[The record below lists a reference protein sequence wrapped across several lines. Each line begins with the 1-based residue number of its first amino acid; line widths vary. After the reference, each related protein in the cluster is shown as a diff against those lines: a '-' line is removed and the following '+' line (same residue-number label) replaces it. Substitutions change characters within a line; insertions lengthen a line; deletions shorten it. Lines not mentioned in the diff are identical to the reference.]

1 MNIQGKL
8 IKDDIGVYDLGGNK
22 LPSGEEQYDI
32 VITDG
37 DSVCYYPLMMK
48 ASDCKREMEKRHGI
62 SPSDIKFEKTS
73 YLLGL
78 EALYESSQKKKEE
91 DERIKELA
99 KEKMEI
105 AKGIRCKHCRQLRPS
120 KFR

>member
-1 MNIQGKL
+1 
-8 IKDDIGVYDLGGNK
+8 
-22 LPSGEEQYDI
+22 
-32 VITDG
+32 
-37 DSVCYYPLMMK
+37 MMK
-48 ASDCKREMEKRHGI
+48 ASDCRKEMEKRHGI
-62 SPSDIKFEKTS
+62 NPKDIKFEKTS

-105 AKGIRCKHCRQLRPS
+105 AKGIRCKHCRQLHQWKIR
-120 KFR
+120 

>member
-8 IKDDIGVYDLGGNK
+8 IKDDIGVYDFNGNK

-32 VITDG
+32 VINDG
-37 DSVCYYPLMMK
+37 DSVCYYPLMMSK
-48 ASDCKREMEKRHGI
+48 VDCQKEMKSKHGI
-62 SPSDIKFEKTS
+62 NPLDIEFEKTS

-91 DERIKELA
+91 DERINELA
-99 KEKMEI
+99 KEKMET

-120 KFR
+120 KIR